1 MNLYWIIL
9 FTFISQAYAMQGIAS
24 MMNATQLLNKRDRG
38 TWYTGEGLRNAACYG
53 RNGMAPFNPSASD
66 MIGAMAMRNLEQCYK
81 CMQITNNRNTRLRII
96 VKIVDKCEACKIGG
110 AVDLTPRAFKMLS
123 RDGLNIGVL
132 DISFKAV
139 RCPKRRR
146 LLPFL

>member
-1 MNLYWIIL
+1 
-9 FTFISQAYAMQGIAS
+9 
-24 MMNATQLLNKRDRG
+24 
-38 TWYTGEGLRNAACYG
+38 
-53 RNGMAPFNPSASD
+53 
-66 MIGAMAMRNLEQCYK
+66 MRNLEQCYK